1 MNSSQAVH
9 PHYAARQPVPQPK
22 PRRRAVQ
29 PSVEPEVRD
38 LMIAEAAY
46 YIAERRGF
54 EPGAELDDWLEAEGE
69 IDRLLAAIVAQG
81 EEEEGDEQEAARLA
95 D

>member
-9 PHYAARQPVPQPK
+9 PHYAARQPVPQPQ

-29 PSVEPEVRD
+29 PSVEPEVRE

-54 EPGAELDDWLEAEGE
+54 EAGAELDDWLEAESE
-69 IDRLLAAIVAQG
+69 IDRLLAAVVAQG
-81 EEEEGDEQEAARLA
+81 EEEEEQEVVRSA